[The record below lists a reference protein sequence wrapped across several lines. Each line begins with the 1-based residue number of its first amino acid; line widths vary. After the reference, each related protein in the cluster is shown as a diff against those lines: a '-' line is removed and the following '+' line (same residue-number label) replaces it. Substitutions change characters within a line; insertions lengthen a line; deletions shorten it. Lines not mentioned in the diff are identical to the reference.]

1 MQLKIKRI
9 KELFAYF
16 FESVKKDGFVKTG
29 LKVVQFFRMRIRKSG
44 RYLPSKTEQERQ
56 RAEHLQGVCLSIV
69 TPLFNTPDIFLKAF
83 IDSVIGQT
91 YENWQLCL
99 ADASDMSD
107 ANVQKIVQSYQDA
120 RIVYEKLPVNEG
132 ISANTNAAAKLAT
145 GEYLCFADHDDIL
158 SPNALYEIAKAIK
171 ETSAKFVYSDEALF
185 ESNIKRPRVGHFK
198 PDYSPDYL
206 RACNYIGHIVGVQ
219 TELFW
224 QVGGL
229 QPRMDGSQDH
239 DLNLRICEATD
250 AVYHIPKVLYYWR
263 VHEQSTSGGA
273 GAKPYVIEAGIRA
286 VQEHIERIGR
296 TGVVERG
303 AFDSTY
309 RVRYAVQ
316 GEPLVSIL
324 IPNKDHTD
332 DLEKL
337 LSSLYEK
344 TTYRFFEVIVIEN
357 NSEHKE
363 TFAYYEEAKQKYAN
377 LQVVHYEGGFN
388 FSAINNFGRRFAKG
402 DYLLLLN
409 NDTEVITPEWLYDMV
424 GYCQW
429 EEVGIVGAKLLYSDD
444 TVQHAGI
451 IVGLGGYAGHNHKY
465 FENGKSGYMFR
476 LAVAQNLSGVTAA
489 CLLVKTCVFDEVNGM
504 DEDFTVAYNDVDFC
518 LRVRAKGYLVV
529 FTPYAELYHYES
541 KSRGLDTKGDA
552 RKRFD
557 SEKELMK
564 ARYGR
569 KLLEDPYYSPNLTL
583 DMENFAE
590 NPVFPKA

>member
-1 MQLKIKRI
+1 MQLKLKRI

-16 FESVKKDGFVKTG
+16 FESVKKDGLAKTG
-29 LKVVQFFRMRIRKSG
+29 LKVVQFFRMRVRKKG
-44 RYLPSKTEQERQ
+44 RFLPAKAEQERQ
-56 RAEHLQGVCLSIV
+56 RAEELRGVCLSVV

-99 ADASDMSD
+99 VDASDVE
-107 ANVQKIVQSYQDA
+107 NIGVQKIVESYQDT
-120 RIVYEKLPVNEG
+120 RIVYQKLAVNEG
-132 ISANTNAAAKLAT
+132 ISVNTNAAAQLAT
-145 GEYLCFADHDDIL
+145 GDYLCFADHDDVL
-158 SPNALYEIAKAIK
+158 SPNALYEMAKAIK
-171 ETSAKFVYSDEALF
+171 ETGAKFIYSDEALF
-185 ESNIKRPRVGHFK
+185 EKNIKKPKVGHFK

-206 RACNYIGHIVGVQ
+206 RACNYIGHMVCVQ
-219 TELFW
+219 KDLFW
-224 QVGGL
+224 QAGGL

-239 DLNLRICEATD
+239 DLNLRICELTD
-250 AVYHIPKVLYYWR
+250 AIHHIPKVLYYWR
-263 VHEQSTSGGA
+263 VHEQSTSSGA
-273 GAKPYVIEAGIRA
+273 SAKPYVIEAGMRA

-296 TGVVERG
+296 EGVVERG

-309 RVRYAVQ
+309 RVRYVVQ

-357 NSEHKE
+357 NSEQEE
-363 TFAYYEEAKQKYAN
+363 TFSYYEEAKQKYAN
-377 LQVVHYEGGFN
+377 LQVVYYEGGFN
-388 FSAINNFGRRFAKG
+388 FSAINNFGRSFAKG
-402 DYLLLLN
+402 EYLLLLN

-429 EEVGIVGAKLLYSDD
+429 KEVGVVGAKLLYSDD

-489 CLLVKTCVFDEVNGM
+489 CLLVKTSVYDEVNGM
-504 DEDFTVAYNDVDFC
+504 DETFTVAYNDVDFC
-518 LRVRAKGYLVV
+518 LRVREKGYLVV

-552 RKRFD
+552 KKRFET
-557 SEKELMK
+557 EKELMK

-590 NPVFPKA
+590 NPVIP